1 MESIAIVPAFNEEN
15 TINKVISRLRKAK
28 ITPIIVDD
36 GSTDQTYKLA
46 KSFGV
51 TVIKHEYNKG
61 KGEALKTGFNFILKN
76 LPNVNYILIF
86 DADMQYKA
94 EESEK
99 ILQPLKENKA
109 DFVMG
114 YRNWKEVPIANRV
127 GNSTWRIL
135 FNYFFDVK
143 LKDTN
148 CGFIGLTRNAIKKI
162 GNVHGGYI
170 IENSMLRDAVK
181 NKLRIKQ
188 VPVTVTYRKK
198 RTLHFAR
205 MFFGILIFIIVEG
218 IKYKLNKI

>member
-1 MESIAIVPAFNEEN
+1 MGSIAIVPAFNEEN
-15 TINKVISRLRKAK
+15 TIKEVISRLRKVK

-46 KSFGV
+46 KGLGV
-51 TVIKHEYNKG
+51 TVIKHENNKG

-99 ILQPLKENKA
+99 ILQPLKKNKA
-109 DFVMG
+109 DIVMG
-114 YRNWKEVPIANRV
+114 YRNWKEVPIANKI
-127 GNSTWRIL
+127 GNSIWRIL

-162 GNVHGGYI
+162 ENVHGGYI

-181 NKLRIKQ
+181 NELRIKQ

-218 IKYKLNKI
+218 IKYKLSKI